1 MNARIR
7 AIKFGVFAG
16 FLLICA
22 PGVSGAAELTN
33 ETLQAWQDYIR
44 SANLRMEERLHGRL
58 PFLWIDESTDRGR
71 RVRAGEVVVST
82 AGDHSPIRARK
93 GLIHDWIGAALIQ
106 DARLEDVFAVVH
118 DYNRYRE
125 FYRPLVIDSKSL
137 GADGPDNRFS
147 LLMQNK
153 SLFAKVALA
162 SEWNDRYI
170 CVDDRR
176 WYSIAYSTRV
186 EEIEDYG
193 LPRERKLPLNE
204 GSGYIWRLYGFSRFE
219 QRDDGVYVELEV
231 ISLSRDIPGPL
242 RWLIDPIVRRVSRGS
257 LLTSLT
263 ETRAAVRSSSSLA
276 SSGPSLAAHATE
288 SGGEDLDTQ
297 RRKYPNP

>member
-7 AIKFGVFAG
+7 AIKFGAFAG

-22 PGVSGAAELTN
+22 PIASSAAELTN

-44 SANLRMEERLHGRL
+44 SANSGMEERLHWRL
-58 PFLWIDESTDRGR
+58 PFLWVDESADRSR
-71 RVRAGEVVVST
+71 RVRAGEVLVSPV
-82 AGDHSPIRARK
+82 GDHSPIRAPK
-93 GLIHDWIGAALIQ
+93 GLIHDWIGATLIPN
-106 DARLEDVFAVVH
+106 AGLEDIFAVVH

-125 FYRPLVIDSKSL
+125 FYKPLVIDSKSL
-137 GADGPDNRFS
+137 GGDGPDYRFS
-147 LLMQNK
+147 LLMLNK
-153 SLFAKVALA
+153 SLFAKTALA
-162 SEWNDRYI
+162 SEWNNRCI

-193 LPRERKLPLNE
+193 SPGERKLPLNE
-204 GSGYIWRLYGFSRFE
+204 GSGYIWRLYSISRFE

-231 ISLSRDIPGPL
+231 IALSRDIPGGL

-257 LLTSLT
+257 LFTSLT
-263 ETRAAVRSSSSLA
+263 ETRAAVRSEAGAANA
-276 SSGPSLAAHATE
+276 SGRSAALSE
-288 SGGEDLDTQ
+288 NCC
-297 RRKYPNP
+297 R